1 MAPAASPD
9 SHLSGFPT
17 PEHIANVR
25 AKYSPHE
32 AAKPVPSDQPAEPS
46 SKVLTPTSPGRT
58 GHRRGGTILVGGDSR
73 SSPIVP
79 TSPRLQEQAIPRPS
93 HSTMP
98 ITPISGGRRAL
109 HARSQSA
116 AFDLNPAFRLQSA
129 NPAHP
134 VCSTPRPQQIGV
146 PVASTYQNTASYSQP
161 FYAFG
166 TTTSRPP
173 LDNSGFAALQDV
185 SYLASDE
192 SESRAFEQFDKD
204 MTVVLSPEPDVMI
217 AQPPTPTMTSSANWS
232 RPAIS
237 PGSEPSYLIDLD
249 SAFKSLGQSDSGNSV
264 GRRIAKGQGWTAPR
278 HHRRTESAPD
288 FSAGS
293 EWRRS
298 SMTRWTG
305 TAMADVYEEAEEDE
319 HVVRGGEPGSVH
331 VLPPSFVA
339 APNAAES
346 RPGETAKAA
355 KDSETAAAEEKPPAE
370 AERSTVSPPYGLGV
384 SNFSSSSS
392 SSSSSEGSK
401 AKRAGMVNK
410 AKTSVARARS
420 RASQWSRRRFSRGLA
435 SRSGSEG
442 DLGGSLPPTP
452 RHPHDMPM
460 PLTPSFTMAS
470 VPPSPSVASA
480 WTMDP
485 IPQTAVSFD
494 DVPSLTRSS
503 STRTSAVCSYA
514 AASSRPISRD
524 DGGGGAPGQP
534 RPISSSNSAAA
545 SLVPTR
551 RSSLASA
558 PSFRTAPS
566 VAPRR
571 LSPLVPI
578 SQAEQPPRPDE
589 GGNAGSRGKWY
600 KGLARFTKFWGF

>member
-1 MAPAASPD
+1 
-9 SHLSGFPT
+9 
-17 PEHIANVR
+17 
-25 AKYSPHE
+25 
-32 AAKPVPSDQPAEPS
+32 
-46 SKVLTPTSPGRT
+46 
-58 GHRRGGTILVGGDSR
+58 
-73 SSPIVP
+73 
-79 TSPRLQEQAIPRPS
+79 
-93 HSTMP
+93 MP
-98 ITPISGGRRAL
+98 IAPVSGGRRAV

-116 AFDLNPAFRLQSA
+116 AIDLNPAFRLQSS
-129 NPAHP
+129 NTAHP
-134 VCSTPRPQQIGV
+134 VRSIPRPQKVDV
-146 PVASTYQNTASYSQP
+146 PVTSTYQNTTSYSQP
-161 FYAFG
+161 FYAFSATPSQLPG
-166 TTTSRPP
+166 
-173 LDNSGFAALQDV
+173 DDSGFTAPQDLG
-185 SYLASDE
+185 YLASDE
-192 SESRAFEQFDKD
+192 SDSRAFEQFDKD
-204 MTVVLSPEPDVMI
+204 MTVVLSPEPDVVI
-217 AQPPTPTMTSSANWS
+217 AQPLTPTMTSSANWS
-232 RPAIS
+232 RPMIP

-249 SAFKSLGQSDSGNSV
+249 SAFKPLGQSDSGNSV

-319 HVVRGGEPGSVH
+319 HVVRGVGPGSVH

-339 APNAAES
+339 APNATES
-346 RPGETAKAA
+346 RLGETAETA
-355 KDSETAAAEEKPPAE
+355 KDSETIGAEEKHSAE
-370 AERSTVSPPYGLGV
+370 AEHSTVSTPYGLGV

-392 SSSSSEGSK
+392 SSSEESK
-401 AKRAGMVNK
+401 AKRTGVVNK
-410 AKTSVARARS
+410 ARTSVARARS

-442 DLGGSLPPTP
+442 DIGGSLPPTP

-460 PLTPSFTMAS
+460 PLTPSLAMAS

-524 DGGGGAPGQP
+524 DGGGGGGGAPGQP

-545 SLVPTR
+545 SVVLTR

-566 VAPRR
+566 VTPRR

-589 GGNAGSRGKWY
+589 GGNVGGKGKWY
-600 KGLARFTKFWGF
+600 KGLARFTRFWGF